1 MSLVIGIGLLLVLN
15 PEVRVGLLIL
25 DAIGLELLLMLVAY
39 QLRSILGVLRHIGA
53 TLRYLSSGQP
63 LPFCVPTTGQI
74 RNEPAFAASAL
85 VLPFAALS
93 IAFGTGP

>member
-15 PEVRVGLLIL
+15 PEVRIALLFL

-39 QLRSILGVLRHIGA
+39 QLRSTLGVLRHIGA

-63 LPFCVPTTGQI
+63 LPFCVPTAGQI
-74 RNEPAFAASAL
+74 RSEPAFAASAL

>member
-1 MSLVIGIGLLLVLN
+1 
-15 PEVRVGLLIL
+15 
-25 DAIGLELLLMLVAY
+25 
-39 QLRSILGVLRHIGA
+39 VLRHIGA

-63 LPFCVPTTGQI
+63 LPFCVPTAGQI